1 MKVATRRFRETVVAR
16 IQRDP
21 GFHQAMLTE
30 AINARLS
37 GDSATGKA
45 MLCDLVN
52 ATIEFEGPATA
63 TRKPAS

>member
-1 MKVATRRFRETVVAR
+1 
-16 IQRDP
+16 
-21 GFHQAMLTE
+21 MLTE